1 MPADTTNAAA
11 ILFRHHLTR
20 FQQLPPYRPCVR
32 MCAAIGID
40 AIPSLLFTPAMSFS
54 IIEKQIKMWLLT
66 TTRLSLMVQA
76 CLPHC
81 VMTICSMQ
89 YAKNLS
95 ACVHA

>member
-1 MPADTTNAAA
+1 MMRERERERETA
-11 ILFRHHLTR
+11 
-20 FQQLPPYRPCVR
+20 
-32 MCAAIGID
+32 
-40 AIPSLLFTPAMSFS
+40 SLLITGPSWSKVGPVNIFS